1 MMHVAYNFIASWQ
14 LIPEKTIY
22 ENGEVPRS
30 CFYKVEKIGDN
41 KIEINLNYTNFLG
54 EGFNSYY
61 KVIVDNNWHA
71 FEHAALAD
79 EVLAEEDGS
88 HKLTINFKKGE
99 NIVLET
105 LHEIQPNGYLK
116 ITHKGILQDGKPFT
130 NEELY
135 HKQLMVLPYSSSASG
150 VAIRPTEEGV
160 IKHKALSAMED
171 QTNMQLNQIK
181 EQVELLMVQAN
192 QIKRRKE
199 LSMMV
204 YEAKIN
210 FKPQIGQTY
219 HLYTKKD
226 DTNFLSLVSPKNW
239 GGGAG
244 PYKQFISSIQLLADH
259 TWVEV

>member
-1 MMHVAYNFIASWQ
+1 MYVAYNFIAAWQ

-22 ENGEVPRS
+22 EHGEVPRS
-30 CFYKVEKIGDN
+30 CFYKIEKRNDTD
-41 KIEINLNYTNFLG
+41 IEISLNYTNFLG
-54 EGFNSYY
+54 EGFNSIYRIT
-61 KVIVDNNWHA
+61 VNNEWQN
-71 FEHAALAD
+71 FEHKELAD
-79 EVLAEEDGS
+79 EAVATEDGS
-88 HKLTINFKKGE
+88 HLLTIKFKKGE
-99 NIVLET
+99 VIVLET
-105 LHEIQPNGYLK
+105 LHQIQPNGYLK
-116 ITHKGILQDGKPFT
+116 VVNKGITQAGTPFT
-130 NEELY
+130 NEEFY

-150 VAIRPTEEGV
+150 VAIRPTKEGV

-204 YEAKIN
+204 YEAKLN
-210 FKPQIGQTY
+210 FKPQIGQVY
-219 HLYTKKD
+219 HLYKRQD
-226 DTNFLSLVSPKNW
+226 DSNFLSLVSPKDW

-244 PYKQFISSIQLLADH
+244 PYKQFLSSIQLLADH